1 MLTTKEVIFIMRIDV
16 DKMNFK
22 ELQALENQI
31 HEAVKQHRVRE
42 VLEKVASDAGYILSD
57 VVLKTGAIPNPK
69 PSRVY
74 TPSAPKAKKI
84 ADGRAK
90 VLPKFRNPN
99 NQEQTWS
106 GRGRQ
111 PQWYLDAL
119 QRGVTKEQLA
129 I

>member
-1 MLTTKEVIFIMRIDV
+1 MRIDV

-31 HEAVKQHRVRE
+31 HEAVKQHKVRE
-42 VLEKVASDAGYILSD
+42 ILEKVASDAGYILSD
-57 VVLKTGAIPNPK
+57 VVLKTGATPTPKSNIFNPK

-74 TPSAPKAKKI
+74 TAESKAKAKKL

-90 VLPKFRNPN
+90 VLPKFRNPD

-111 PQWYLDAL
+111 PQWYLDAIAK
-119 QRGVTKEQLA
+119 GVTKEQLA